1 MNQKIERETVAGG
14 ATYRRSDRSNRNG
27 SPSLMRQINA
37 TLVLKEIRRAG
48 HMSRAD
54 LVRVTGLS
62 APTVTNVVEYLRNA
76 GVVRAVR
83 ENVAGNARAPLYEFC
98 ADVRAVLGVDIG
110 GDKLIV
116 ALADLNGKVLGI
128 RRRDT
133 SRLARGGPKRILNLV
148 RDTADKLLAEHRVRP
163 SDLLA
168 VGAGTPGVISATG
181 IVTLAPQLPGWEGLD
196 LRAALAEF
204 FPCPVYVDR
213 EVTLA
218 LLAERWLGVARDL
231 DDALFIQLGIGVGGA
246 MLTGGRIS
254 RGADGAAGEIGL
266 MPVRMAAGA
275 GSKARSVPLESVAGG
290 AALAREGALAARGS
304 KGAALLAHAGGEA
317 EDITAATVFAAAAAG
332 DPTASA
338 ILDGA
343 LIQLARGIAGLVC
356 ALNPRA
362 VILSGGMAR
371 AGEQILRPLEAF
383 VAAEVP
389 FVPRFLI
396 STTGE
401 EAVALGAIHQIT
413 QTVEQSLISP
423 GIGAV
428 G

>member
-1 MNQKIERETVAGG
+1 MNDKSKRETVVGW
-14 ATYRRSDRSNRNG
+14 ATDSLSDRSNRNG
-27 SPSLMRQINA
+27 SPTLMRQINA
-37 TLVLKEIRRAG
+37 TLILKEIRRAG
-48 HMSRAD
+48 RISRAD

-76 GVVRAVR
+76 GVVR
-83 ENVAGNARAPLYEFC
+83 VARQKVARNSRAPLYEFC
-98 ADVRAVLGVDIG
+98 ADARAVLGIDIG

-116 ALADLNGKVLGI
+116 ALADLNGRILGM

-133 SRLARGGPKRILNLV
+133 SRLARGGPKRILALV
-148 RDTADKLLAEHRVRP
+148 RDTSDKLLAEHRVP
-163 SDLLA
+163 ASDLLA
-168 VGAGTPGVISATG
+168 VGAGTPGVISPQG

-196 LRAALAEF
+196 LQAVLAEI

-218 LLAERWLGVARDL
+218 LLAERWLGAARDL
-231 DDALFIQLGIGVGGA
+231 DDALFIQLGVGVGGA

-266 MPVRMAAGA
+266 MPVRSCVGL
-275 GSKARSVPLESVAGG
+275 KVRSGPLESVAGG
-290 AALAREGALAARGS
+290 AALAREGAVAARGP
-304 KGAALLAHAGGEA
+304 KGAALLAHAGGEV

-338 ILDGA
+338 IVDSA
-343 LIQLARGIAGLVC
+343 LAQLAQGIAGLVC

-371 AGEQILRPLEAF
+371 AGEQVLRPLEAF

-396 STTGE
+396 STIGE
-401 EAVALGAIHQIT
+401 EAVALGAIHQVI
-413 QTVEQSLISP
+413 QTVELSLISP
-423 GIGAV
+423 GIGA
-428 G
+428 GR